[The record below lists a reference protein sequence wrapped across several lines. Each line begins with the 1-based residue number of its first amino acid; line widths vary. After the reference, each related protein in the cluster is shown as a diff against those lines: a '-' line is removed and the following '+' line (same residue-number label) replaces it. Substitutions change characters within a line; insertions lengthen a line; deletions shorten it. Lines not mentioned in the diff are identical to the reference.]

1 MRGQLSIEFVIILS
15 GLLIILAAVTMPM
28 YDEARA
34 DAEKS
39 SKLADAHEGANK
51 LVNAINLV
59 YAAGVGSQQTVEYW
73 LPPGVVSVS
82 FVGGAENRV
91 DVKIELDFESDNV
104 TQVST
109 ILPSTYEN
117 IVSGSILISSNYRVL
132 HRTTLRHDYDI
143 GYAQPMR
150 IVLSDEIIEGV

>member
-28 YDEARA
+28 YDRARA

-39 SKLADAHEGANK
+39 SKLSDAHEGANK
-51 LVNAINLV
+51 LVNAINVV
-59 YAAGVGSQQTVEYW
+59 YATGVGSQQTVEYW

-82 FVGGAENRV
+82 FVNGAENRV
-91 DVKIELDFESDNV
+91 DVRMELDFENDNV
-104 TQVST
+104 MQVST

-117 IVSGSILISSNYRVL
+117 MVSGSISISSNYRVQ
-132 HRTTLRHDYDI
+132 HRTTLRHDYDV
-143 GYAQPMR
+143 GYPQPMR
-150 IVLSDEIIEGV
+150 IVLSDEIIESV